1 MNLIFPSSTAAND
14 STQRRLMYLAAIFL
28 FLYSLALTLSPAVR
42 IHSWDTA
49 YLWRHWIGFAAW
61 LAGYSLLYRLVNRL
75 LPNHDPYLLPITA
88 LLNGWGM
95 LTIWRLDAYFG
106 LRQTI
111 WLLAG
116 LSVVYLLSR
125 FPQWL
130 DLLKR
135 YKYIWL
141 SLGLGLTALTFV
153 FGVFPGGEGPR
164 LWLGCCGIYFQPSE
178 PLKLLLILYL
188 AAYLAGQLYITFS
201 FAQLLTPTLILAGAA
216 IGLLIAQRDLGTA
229 TLIIIIYTAMVYLA
243 SGRRRVLI
251 ISLLTLIAAS
261 IAGYYTFSV
270 IQLRI
275 DAWIDP
281 WVDPAGKSYQIV
293 QSFIA
298 VATGR
303 FFGTGPG
310 LGSPGLVPL
319 AQSDFIAS
327 AISEESGLLGLVGLL
342 LLIGVFVFRS
352 LMIGLRAGN
361 NFHRL
366 LASGLGLY
374 FAIQSIL
381 IIGGNLRLLPL
392 TGVTLPFVSYGG
404 SSLVTAFTALGLLL
418 IISNVEVPVSPE
430 IPRLQPYLVT
440 SGLVAAGLLA
450 LSLTAGWWAIV
461 RSENLQFRTD
471 NLRWTVHS
479 RYVTRGSLL
488 DRSNQP
494 IAITEGKSG
503 GLTRKLLY
511 PQLGTTIGYSDA
523 IFGKAGLEASL
534 DGYLT
539 GVKGNAASTI
549 WLAEWIY
556 SQPPP
561 GMDVRLSLDLDLQT
575 VVDQKLQGK
584 IGAAVVLN
592 SKTGEVLSMS
602 SQPSFDPNLLHENWQ
617 KFSDNPDAPLLNRAT
632 QGQYPLGSI
641 TGPFLLSSTTPRAA
655 DLPETFTYML
665 GDSAI
670 TCAVVPE
677 IPLDWDHIIAAGCP
691 GALTSLGEQLTGPDM
706 RELFQGLGFY
716 STPTFELPQAP
727 ASPDEPVDD
736 VTMTSI
742 GQSNIKVSPLQVAL
756 AVAQITNSGVRP
768 APRLALAVDT
778 SHQGWV
784 VLPGSPSVNSAIDLK
799 PPENLRLPGLE
810 GLPVWEA
817 VGQAKTDDGKTV
829 TWYVSATLGS
839 WPGTP
844 LAMSL
849 IIEEDNPSQAVQ
861 IGREVMRAAIN
872 PD

>member
-1 MNLIFPSSTAAND
+1 MNLFFPPAAAVNNT
-14 STQRRLMYLAAIFL
+14 TQRRLMLLAGLFL
-28 FLYSLALTLSPAVR
+28 FLYSIALTLSPAVR
-42 IHSWDTA
+42 IHSWDTT
-49 YLWRHWIGFAAW
+49 YRWRHWIGFAVW
-61 LAGYSLLYRLVNRL
+61 LAGYSLLYRQVNRL
-75 LPNHDPYLLPITA
+75 LPNHDPYLLPVAA
-88 LLNGWGM
+88 LLSGWGL
-95 LTIWRLDAYFG
+95 LTIWRLDDNFG
-106 LRQTI
+106 MRQSI

-116 LSVVYLLSR
+116 LAVLYLLSR
-125 FPQWL
+125 FPHLL
-130 DLLKR
+130 DLLRR

-141 SLGLGLTALTFV
+141 SIGLGLTALTFV

-178 PLKLLLILYL
+178 PLKLLLIIYL

-216 IGLLIAQRDLGTA
+216 IGMLIAQRDLGTA
-229 TLIIIIYTAMVYLA
+229 TLIIIIYTTMVYLA
-243 SGRRRVLI
+243 SGRRRVLL

-281 WVDPAGKSYQIV
+281 WADPAGKSYQLV

-303 FFGTGPG
+303 VFGTGPG

-319 AQSDFIAS
+319 AQSDFIAA
-327 AISEESGLLGLVGLL
+327 AISEESGLLGLVGIL
-342 LLIGVFVFRS
+342 LLIGIFVFRC
-352 LMIGLRAGN
+352 LIIGLRAGN
-361 NFHRL
+361 NFHRW

-404 SSLVTAFTALGLLL
+404 SSLVTSFTALGLLL
-418 IISNVEVPVSPE
+418 VISSVEVPVTPE

-450 LSLTAGWWAIV
+450 LSLTAGWWAIA
-461 RSENLQFRTD
+461 RSDSLQFRTD

-479 RYVTRGSLL
+479 RYVPRGSLL
-488 DRSNQP
+488 DRSNKP
-494 IAITEGKSG
+494 IAVTEGKSG
-503 GLTRKLLY
+503 GLTRKVLY

-556 SQPPP
+556 AQPPP
-561 GMDVRLSLDLDLQT
+561 GMDVRLSLDLDLQKT
-575 VVDQKLQGK
+575 VDKNLEGK

-592 SKTGEVLSMS
+592 STTGEVLAMS
-602 SQPSFDPNLLHENWQ
+602 SQPSFDPNLLQENWEEYTEDPNA
-617 KFSDNPDAPLLNRAT
+617 SLLNRAT
-632 QGQYPLGSI
+632 QGQYPLGTI
-641 TGPFLLSSTTPRAA
+641 TGTFLYSSMSPKTE

-665 GDSAI
+665 DDRALP
-670 TCAVVPE
+670 CADAPE
-677 IPLDWDHIIAAGCP
+677 IPLNWDHVIAAGCP
-691 GALTSLGEQLTGPDM
+691 GAAAALGEMFTGTSM
-706 RELFQGLGFY
+706 RDLFQELGFY
-716 STPTFELPQAP
+716 TTPEFELPQAVP
-727 ASPDEPVDD
+727 PPNDPVED
-736 VTMTSI
+736 VVMTSI
-742 GQSNIKVSPLQVAL
+742 AQSNLKVSPLQVAL
-756 AVAQITNSGVRP
+756 AVAQISNSGARP
-768 APRLALAVDT
+768 SPRLALAVDT

-784 VLPGSPSVNSAIDLK
+784 VLPGSPTVSSNLDLK
-799 PPENLRLPGLE
+799 APENLRLPGLE

-817 VGQAKTDDGKTV
+817 AGRAITDDGQTV

-849 IIEEDNPSQAVQ
+849 IIEEDNPSLAIQM
-861 IGREVMRAAIN
+861 GRDVMRSAIN